1 MMIDGKVIQL
11 DNKLGERFTYV
22 KSLHSN
28 KLTSMNVR
36 ILLESSNGFRSI
48 DVLKGLSTLKIS
60 EFQQHC
66 LRNLRLTKSRFN
78 HSLHAMITPWFLVR
92 ELGEYRFEI
101 VKELPKD
108 IFIA

>member
-22 KSLHSN
+22 KSLHTS
-28 KLTSMNVR
+28 KLNSVNVR
-36 ILLESSNGFRSI
+36 VILESSNGFRSI
-48 DVLKGLSTLKIS
+48 DVPKGLSILKIV

-78 HSLHAMITPWFLVR
+78 HSLHAMVMPWFLVR
-92 ELGEYRFEI
+92 EVGEYRFEI
-101 VKELPKD
+101 VKDLPKD